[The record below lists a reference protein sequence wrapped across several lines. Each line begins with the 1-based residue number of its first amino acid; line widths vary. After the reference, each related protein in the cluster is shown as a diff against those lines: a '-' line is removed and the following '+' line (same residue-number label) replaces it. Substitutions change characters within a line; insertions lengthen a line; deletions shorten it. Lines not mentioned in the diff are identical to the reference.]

1 MIQLACW
8 LLFGAI
14 LVVLSLGCGL
24 LLECAA
30 GLELP
35 GPLVVP
41 AGLAVVICASELTT
55 KLSETAPLTTPLVV
69 VLAVAGFVLG
79 RPRRLRSRFGPW
91 PLVAAVAVYVAY
103 LLPVLAT
110 GDPTFTGY
118 VKLDD
123 TATWMAMTDGVLA
136 HGHSLAHLA
145 PSTYQ
150 ATLGAYL
157 GGGEPVGALLPWGL
171 GHQLAGQDLAWTFQ
185 PYLALLG
192 AMLALSLW
200 PLADRLVAS
209 PRLRALVVFIAAQSA
224 LIYGYSLWGG
234 IKELA
239 AAAMLP
245 VVVGSAIPVVERQ
258 ARLRSLIPLAVAC
271 LGMLSVLAYGGA
283 VWLPAVLAGVGG
295 FALRT
300 WFRSANRLQVAGLL
314 ALGAVTAALLIRG
327 ALRFADAN
335 GALTGGELGNLLHP
349 LNGFQLFGIWPAA
362 DFRID
367 PPDATTITYLLIALA
382 IAAGI
387 VALVVAWRRRSW
399 MVWLYLGS
407 GLVGIA
413 LVSVRGSPW
422 VQAKAIAIASPAA
435 LFASL
440 AGVALLLEGRPWA
453 RAWDGTGGA
462 EASRGVSARL
472 AGRGIGAVALV
483 AVCGGVLWSNAT
495 AYHHVT
501 LAPYAQFREL
511 QHIGDEFAGQGPA
524 LLNEYQPYGARH
536 FLRSIDAESP
546 SELRRRTIPLRNGQL
561 LPKAGYADLDQFQ
574 LAALL
579 VYRTIVI
586 RTSPV
591 ASRPPQPYRLVYTG
605 TWYQVWQRPVKPSRP
620 VLSSIP
626 VGDAVDPTGV
636 PSCAAVARLARST
649 PPGGLIVAASG
660 ERPQVMSVPSPLPVG
675 DTVASFVAPAAGR
688 YRVWLG
694 GSFFRRLQADLGSV
708 QTASSHQQLNEAGE
722 WTPLGSAALG
732 PGRHRVTLSYGD
744 ATLYPGSG
752 GPGGAGPFF
761 PVGPLAVVR
770 ANAPGPLTYVAPSAA
785 RSLCGRAWDW
795 IESLGAP
802 AAGSQ

>member
-1 MIQLACW
+1 MTQLACW
-8 LLFGAI
+8 LLFPAI
-14 LVVLSLGCGL
+14 LVILSLGCGL
-24 LLECAA
+24 LLERAA

-35 GPLVVP
+35 DPLTVP
-41 AGLAVVICASELTT
+41 AGLAAVICAGELTT
-55 KLSETAPLTTPLVV
+55 KLRATAPLTTALVV

-91 PLVAAVAVYVAY
+91 PLVAALAVYVVY
-103 LLPVLAT
+103 LAPVLAT

-145 PSTYQ
+145 PSTYE
-150 ATLGAYL
+150 ATLSAYL
-157 GGGEPVGALLPWGL
+157 NGGEPVGALIPWGI

-200 PLADRLVAS
+200 PLAERLVSS

-234 IKELA
+234 IKEMA
-239 AAAMLP
+239 AAATLP
-245 VVVGSAIPVVERQ
+245 VVVATAIPVVEQR

-271 LGMLSVLAYGGA
+271 LAMLSVLAYGGA
-283 VWLPAVLAGVGG
+283 VWLPVVLVAVGG
-295 FALRT
+295 FAFRI
-300 WFRSANRLQVAGLL
+300 WFHSANRLQLAGLL
-314 ALGAVTAALLIRG
+314 ALVALLAAALIRG
-327 ALRFADAN
+327 AVTFADAN
-335 GALTGGELGNLLHP
+335 GALTGGQLGNLVHP
-349 LNGFQLFGIWPAA
+349 VNGFQLFGIWPVA

-367 PPDATTITYLLIALA
+367 PPNRTTLAYVLIALA

-387 VALVVAWRRRSW
+387 VALAVAWRRRRW
-399 MVWLYLGS
+399 PVWLYLLS

-413 LVSVRGSPW
+413 LVSARGSPW
-422 VQAKAIAIASPAA
+422 IQGKAIAIASPAA
-435 LFASL
+435 VFASL
-440 AGVALLLEGRPWA
+440 VGGAVLLEARKRDRDPALAWRPV
-453 RAWDGTGGA
+453 G
-462 EASRGVSARL
+462 L
-472 AGRGIGAVALV
+472 VALV

-511 QHIGDEFAGQGPA
+511 QHIGDEFAGEGPT

-536 FLRSIDAESP
+536 FLRKLDPESP
-546 SELRRRTIPLRNGQL
+546 SELRRRTIPLRSGEL

-574 LAALL
+574 LDALL

-591 ASRPPQPYRLVYTG
+591 ASRPPQPYRLVYSG

-620 VLSSIP
+620 VVSSIP
-626 VGDAVDPTGV
+626 LGGDLDPGGV
-636 PSCAAVARLARST
+636 PNCNAVAGLARST
-649 PPGGLIVAASG
+649 PPGGLLSAATA
-660 ERPQVMSVPSPLPVG
+660 ERPDVISVPSPLPEG

-688 YRVWLG
+688 YQVWLG
-694 GSFFRRLQADLGSV
+694 GSFFRRLRVRLGPV
-708 QTASSHQQLNEAGE
+708 QTASVHEQLNEAGE
-722 WTPLGSAALG
+722 WTPLGSAPLG
-732 PGRHRVTLSYGD
+732 PGAHRVTLSYGD
-744 ATLYPGSG
+744 AALYPGSG

-770 ANAPGPLTYVAPSAA
+770 TTTARPLTYVAPSAA
-785 RSLCGRAWDW
+785 RSLCGKRWDW
-795 IESLGAP
+795 IESLGPP
-802 AAGSQ
+802 ASP

>member
-24 LLECAA
+24 LLERAA

-41 AGLAVVICASELTT
+41 AGLAVMICAGELTT
-55 KLSETAPLTTPLVV
+55 KLSGTAPLTTPFVV
-69 VLAVAGFVLG
+69 VLAVVGFVLG

-157 GGGEPVGALLPWGL
+157 GGGEPVGALLPWGI

-200 PLADRLVAS
+200 PLADRLVPS
-209 PRLRALVVFIAAQSA
+209 PRLRALVVFAAAQSA

-239 AAAMLP
+239 AAVMLP
-245 VVVGSAIPVVERQ
+245 LVVASAIPVLEQR
-258 ARLRSLIPLAVAC
+258 ARVRSFVPLAIAC
-271 LGMLSVLAYGGA
+271 LAMLSVLAYGGA
-283 VWLPAVLAGVGG
+283 VWLPLVLAAVAV
-295 FALRT
+295 FAFWT
-300 WFRSANRLQVAGLL
+300 WSRSAGRLWLAGLL
-314 ALGAVTAALLIRG
+314 ALAAVLAALLVRG
-327 ALRFADAN
+327 GLTFAQAN

-367 PPDATTITYLLIALA
+367 PPDATTLAYVLIALA
-382 IAAGI
+382 IAAGT

-399 MVWLYLGS
+399 TLWLYLAS

-413 LVSVRGSPW
+413 LVSARGSPW

-435 LFASL
+435 LLASL
-440 AGVALLLEGRPWA
+440 VGAAVLLEGRPWA
-453 RAWDGTGGA
+453 RAREVRADA
-462 EASRGVSARL
+462 EAPRSKGAMLASRALGAAAL
-472 AGRGIGAVALV
+472 A

-511 QHIGDEFAGQGPA
+511 QHIGDEFAGRGPT

-536 FLRSIDAESP
+536 FLRRMDAESP
-546 SELRRRTIPLRNGQL
+546 SELRRRTIPLRSGQL

-574 LAALL
+574 LPALL

-591 ASRPPQPYRLVYTG
+591 ASRPPQPYRLVDAG
-605 TWYQVWQRPVKPSRP
+605 TWYQVWQRPLRPSRP
-620 VLSSIP
+620 VLASIP
-626 VGDAVDPTGV
+626 LGNAVDPTGV
-636 PSCAAVARLARST
+636 ASCAVVTSLARST
-649 PPGGLIVAASG
+649 PTGGLVVAASA

-675 DTVASFVAPAAGR
+675 ETAASFVARAAGR
-688 YRVWLG
+688 YQVWLG
-694 GSFFRRLQADLGSV
+694 GSFFRLLRVDLDSIR
-708 QTASSHQQLNEAGE
+708 TASSHQQLNEAGE

-732 PGRHRVTLSYGD
+732 PGRHAVTLSYGD

-770 ANAPGPLTYVAPSAA
+770 ASTPRPLTYVAPSAA
-785 RSLCGRAWDW
+785 RSLCGARWDW
-795 IESLGAP
+795 IESLGP
-802 AAGSQ
+802 PVRG